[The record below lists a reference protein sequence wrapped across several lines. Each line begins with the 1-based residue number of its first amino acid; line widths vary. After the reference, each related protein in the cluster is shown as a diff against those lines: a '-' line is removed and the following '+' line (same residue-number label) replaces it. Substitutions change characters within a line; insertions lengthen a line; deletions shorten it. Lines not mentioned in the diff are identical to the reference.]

1 MGYSPWGHKESNTTE
16 RLTLSLQVLL
26 WGSVRTQMLP
36 GPITDEAAFLFL
48 NFFFL
53 VGGEQCGVVVVIF

>member
-1 MGYSPWGHKESNTTE
+1 MGYSPWGRKESNTTE
-16 RLTLSLQVLL
+16 RLTLSLQVLQ
-26 WGSVRTQMLP
+26 WGSVRSQMLP

-48 NFFFL
+48 DFFL